1 MSDLINDVQQKIRE
15 LETSVRALRKTGTAF
30 AEAERDYKILLRTE
44 CLKLRDEGVAIGLI
58 DKTCYGIPSVA
69 KARFERDVAE
79 AVYKANQESINSIK
93 LQIRILDAQIQREWG
108 VEMSS

>member
-1 MSDLINDVQQKIRE
+1 M
-15 LETSVRALRKTGTAF
+15 LRKTGTAY

>member
-1 MSDLINDVQQKIRE
+1 MSDLINDVQQKIKE

-58 DKTCYGIPSVA
+58 DKTCYDIPSVA